1 MASPSNY
8 SSGNNVVCSH
18 RAGVP
23 NNASKVIDKKYYTT
37 IEDRPIDQEQVD
49 RHREHNLYE
58 KDFKQEVN
66 ATGRERQIGSNTEVV
81 GAAEHIIGQNHMEGD
96 VSRLIE
102 ANLPVSHLLLN
113 DDNQEIKSNPHK
125 WSVCC

>member
-58 KDFKQEVN
+58 KDFKQVCHDLIDIVL
-66 ATGRERQIGSNTEVV
+66 QFQ
-81 GAAEHIIGQNHMEGD
+81 AADLQC
-96 VSRLIE
+96 
-102 ANLPVSHLLLN
+102 
-113 DDNQEIKSNPHK
+113 
-125 WSVCC
+125 WSF